1 MLTSASSLSAKAR
14 GSGSFLLSWPESV
27 PQVAKP
33 RATGTGVSRRASRS
47 GARPVMSTPFDP
59 PPPYCTALPFQS
71 AGRLTSKLIGGAFGS
86 NGATAPSTLQ
96 YSRVTP
102 GLSGSAGT
110 VAICAEVI
118 VAPPLGSPI
127 SLAMSFRLAKSAQL
141 PAALTGDA
149 TATIRIVTVLP
160 TSAVFNVSM
169 GPPLNVLYLGTSF
182 GAQQGF
188 AAVKL

>member
-1 MLTSASSLSAKAR
+1 M
-14 GSGSFLLSWPESV
+14 LSWPESV

-47 GARPVMSTPFDP
+47 GARPVISTPFEP

-71 AGRLTSKLIGGAFGS
+71 AGRLTSKLTGGAFGS
-86 NGATAPSTLQ
+86 IGATAPSTLQ
-96 YSRVTP
+96 YSRIAP

-127 SLAMSFRLAKSAQL
+127 SLAGIFRFTKSAQL
-141 PAALTGDA
+141 TAALAGDHA
-149 TATIRIVTVLP
+149 AAIRI
-160 TSAVFNVSM
+160 
-169 GPPLNVLYLGTSF
+169 
-182 GAQQGF
+182 
-188 AAVKL
+188 AAVLVTTAIRVISMCIS